1 MAEDLPWN
9 RHERTRTNS
18 KPGRKRLTAD
28 CDVFGRGLVALGRA
42 MATAGRGLATSGRSL
57 ATLYLVVGEVLL
69 RVGRCSGCLFLFGM
83 LVGPVGWLSRLTA
96 PRFG

>member
-1 MAEDLPWN
+1 
-9 RHERTRTNS
+9 
-18 KPGRKRLTAD
+18 LTAD

-57 ATLYLVVGEVLL
+57 ATLYLVVGEGLL

-83 LVGPVGWLSRLTA
+83 LVGPVGWLSSLPA
-96 PRFG
+96 PRFGLGFHFPCSSFRPRVGRRFSGR